1 MALSSCF
8 FGQAT
13 PAGLHDPVGTG
24 VVGAGVEWSGVG
36 ELASARGEGE
46 LASVL
51 THEDTATDPDELF
64 YEGTSPES
72 QEMYF

>member
-13 PAGLHDPVGTG
+13 QTGFHDAVGTG

-36 ELASARGEGE
+36 ELAS
-46 LASVL
+46 VL
-51 THEDTATDPDELF
+51 THEDTATDQDELF